1 MRMKK
6 ILLSLFAMFAVFA
19 TAFADNVTVSWNSVD
34 AWETTEAGVLSY
46 TQDGYTL
53 AAQKNSGSTAPAVNP
68 NIKDLRV
75 YAKGTLTV
83 STTGA
88 NMTQITF
95 NLSSQAKKRQTEI
108 TASTGSV
115 EINLTDMV
123 VIWKGDAKEVS
134 FTVGDKAT
142 LGSDGEAKANSALRT
157 LLSALVVTLLLNQ

>member
-53 AAQKNSGSTAPAVNP
+53 AAQKNNGSTAPAINP
-68 NIKDLRV
+68 NFKDLRV

-88 NMTQITF
+88 NMTQIGR
-95 NLSSQAKKRQTEI
+95 AH
-108 TASTGSV
+108 V
-115 EINLTDMV
+115 
-123 VIWKGDAKEVS
+123 
-134 FTVGDKAT
+134 
-142 LGSDGEAKANSALRT
+142 
-157 LLSALVVTLLLNQ
+157 